1 MQTFDRILK
10 EIIEASNE
18 EIRVLTESEV
28 NKFAELVYKKAKS
41 DEKCEDILK
50 QIKKSIEKNVISDD
64 VSASSFIPE
73 LEKNVGNIKEF
84 KRILMDWV
92 VALSTA

>member
-1 MQTFDRILK
+1 MATFDRILK

-18 EIRVLTESEV
+18 EIRVLAESEV
-28 NKFAELVYKKAKS
+28 SKFAELVYKNAKS

-50 QIKKSIEKNVISDD
+50 QIKKSIDKSGISDD
-64 VSASSFIPE
+64 VSAGSFIPE
-73 LEKNVGNIKEF
+73 LEKYVGERKEF
-84 KRILMDWV
+84 KRVLMDWV